1 MAVKR
6 AAALL
11 NDPKLEDKSSKSTSI
26 RDRKREE
33 EISASIY
40 QTIIGIYHSLPHT
53 SMCAGN
59 PFGQKWR
66 KAGV

>member
-11 NDPKLEDKSSKSTSI
+11 SDPKLEDEGSKSTSM
-26 RDRKREE
+26 RDQKREE
-33 EISASIY
+33 EISASIC

-53 SMCAGN
+53 SMCAGC
-59 PFGQKWR
+59 PFGQKWH
-66 KAGV
+66 KARV